1 MQDLTSKTAIITGAS
16 RGIGKAT
23 AIGLGALG
31 ANVVCVARATSDQPQ
46 PLPGTVDE
54 TAQAVTD
61 AGGQGL
67 AVGCNLAKLDEIAKM
82 VDTTASHFGQID
94 ILVNN
99 AAITF
104 PGDLEIEPKRFDLIM
119 ALNVRAPLVATQLA
133 RPHMAGGEGAEN
145 DGAGSDC
152 GRILNISS
160 VAAAGY
166 FQHMMSYG
174 ISKQA
179 LEHLTVS
186 SAAILRPDNIAVNA
200 FRIDVPVASEGY
212 LFNAPDEDHSGWFDI
227 DTAAEGMIWM
237 LRQPAEYTGRIETM
251 SGLAHRE
258 QIMEPVRRNP
268 EVVPGGSAMLAEAG
282 GYDAGAAARGRG

>member
-1 MQDLTSKTAIITGAS
+1 MEDLKNKVVIVTGAS
-16 RGIGKAT
+16 RGIGKAV
-23 AIGLGALG
+23 AIALGELG
-31 ANVVCVARATSDQPQ
+31 ANVVCVARATSDQPL

-67 AVGCNLAKLDEIAKM
+67 AVGCNLAKMEDLVKM
-82 VDTTASHFGQID
+82 IDTTAEHFGGID

-104 PGDLEIEPKRFDLIM
+104 PGDLTIEPKRFDLIM
-119 ALNVRAPLVATQLA
+119 GLNVRAPLVATQLA
-133 RPHMAGGEGAEN
+133 REYLAQSTCA
-145 DGAGSDC
+145 
-152 GRILNISS
+152 RILNVSS

-166 FQHMMSYG
+166 FKHMMSYG

-186 SAAILRPDNIAVNA
+186 SAAILAPENIAVNC

-212 LFNAPDEDHSGWFDI
+212 LFNAPDEDHSGWY
-227 DTAAEGMIWM
+227 DTAVAAEGMVWM
-237 LRQPAEYTGRIETM
+237 LRQPNSYTGRIESM

-258 QIMEPVRRNP
+258 QIMEPVRLKP
-268 EVVPGGSAMLAEAG
+268 EVVPGGSAMLSDAG
-282 GYDAGAAARGRG
+282 GYDAFG

>member
-1 MQDLTSKTAIITGAS
+1 MQDLNGKTAIITGAS

-67 AVGCNLAKLDEIAKM
+67 AVGCNLAKLDDITKM
-82 VDTTASHFGQID
+82 IDTTVSHFGQID

-104 PGDLEIEPKRFDLIM
+104 PGDLEIESKRFDLIM

-133 RPHMAGGEGAEN
+133 RPHMVGS
-145 DGAGSDC
+145 DGAKSD
-152 GRILNISS
+152 GARILNISS

-212 LFNAPDEDHSGWFDI
+212 LFNAPDEDHSGWFDS

-237 LRQPAEYTGRIETM
+237 LRQPPEYTGRIETM

-282 GYDAGAAARGRG
+282 GYDAGTGRGRSGS

>member
-1 MQDLTSKTAIITGAS
+1 MEDLAGKVAIITGAS

-23 AIGLGALG
+23 AIALGELGAK
-31 ANVVCVARATSDQPQ
+31 VVCVARATTDQPHA
-46 PLPGTVDE
+46 LPGTVDE
-54 TAQAVTD
+54 TARMVSD

-67 AVGCNLAKLDEIAKM
+67 AVGCNLAKLDDIAKM
-82 VDTTASHFGQID
+82 IDAAVEHFGGID

-104 PGDLEIEPKRFDLIM
+104 PGDLSIEPKRFDLVM

-133 RPHMAGGEGAEN
+133 RPHLANSA
-145 DGAGSDC
+145 C
-152 GRILNISS
+152 GRILNVSS

-186 SAAILRPDNIAVNA
+186 SAAILAPEHIAVNC

-212 LFNAPDEDHSGWFDI
+212 LFNAPDEDHSGWY
-227 DTAAEGMIWM
+227 DTSVSAEGMVWM
-237 LRQPAEYTGRIETM
+237 LRQPASYTGRIETM

-258 QIMEPVRRNP
+258 QIMEPVRQKP
-268 EVVPGGSAMLAEAG
+268 EVVPGGSAMLKDAG
-282 GYDAGAAARGRG
+282 GYDAFA